1 MNEVHVS
8 GHAYEEELKI
18 MLSLV
23 RPKYFIPV
31 HGEYRHQFKHAE
43 IAKSL
48 GIDERNIVIPDI
60 GQVYGVN
67 AHSVKQHSNVPAGNV
82 YVDGVVMEDGH
93 SVVSDRRSLAEYGIL
108 LVLASVDTAKG
119 VVAGDPDVIA
129 RGFNLTDEIESEIV
143 RAVRDT
149 VAAAD
154 FEDSEGL
161 GDLARAVKKAVR
173 KLFYRD
179 RQFPVIV
186 PIIVED

>member
-1 MNEVHVS
+1 MRIDAVLLSDVGDDDVS
-8 GHAYEEELKI
+8 LIYAERLGDLRVLEL
-18 MLSLV
+18 
-23 RPKYFIPV
+23 
-31 HGEYRHQFKHAE
+31 
-43 IAKSL
+43 
-48 GIDERNIVIPDI
+48 
-60 GQVYGVN
+60 
-67 AHSVKQHSNVPAGNV
+67 
-82 YVDGVVMEDGH
+82 
-93 SVVSDRRSLAEYGIL
+93 
-108 LVLASVDTAKG
+108 
-119 VVAGDPDVIA
+119 VAGDPDVIA

-143 RAVRDT
+143 RTVRDT